1 MKRNIILLAILLTSS
16 ITLQAQKKHLF
27 EIGAGAVL
35 PLSTMFYMGGPSFGG
50 PAINAYGEYRYAI
63 QDHIHLGGQLG
74 YKAYSLGGQL
84 GYKAYSK
91 GKIPMHMISAKAHL
105 TANIL
110 PHRKVNPY
118 AGLGIGYGFFTNGSN
133 HFLLVPRIG
142 IQIGKHL
149 RIALE
154 YDMAY
159 ENKSGDY
166 DRDDHVPQSFN
177 VAWTF

>member
-74 YKAYSLGGQL
+74 YKAYS
-84 GYKAYSK
+84 K
-91 GKIPMHMISAKAHL
+91 GKTPMHMISAKAHL

-118 AGLGIGYGFFTNGSN
+118 AGLGIGYGFFTNGSK

-166 DRDDHVPQSFN
+166 DRDNHVPQSLN

>member
-1 MKRNIILLAILLTSS
+1 MKRSIILLAILLTSS

-35 PLSTMFYMGGPSFGG
+35 PFSTMFHMGGPSFGG

-74 YKAYSLGGQL
+74 YKAYS
-84 GYKAYSK
+84 K
-91 GKIPMHMISAKAHL
+91 GKTPMHMISAKAHL

-110 PHRKVNPY
+110 PHKKVNPY

-166 DRDDHVPQSFN
+166 DRDNYVPQSFN

>member
-74 YKAYSLGGQL
+74 YKAYS
-84 GYKAYSK
+84 K
-91 GKIPMHMISAKAHL
+91 GKTPMHMISAKAHL

-118 AGLGIGYGFFTNGSN
+118 AGLGIGYGFFTNGSK

-166 DRDDHVPQSFN
+166 DRDNHVPQSFN

>member
-74 YKAYSLGGQL
+74 YKAYS
-84 GYKAYSK
+84 K
-91 GKIPMHMISAKAHL
+91 GKTPMHMISAKAHL

>member
-35 PLSTMFYMGGPSFGG
+35 PFSTMFHMGGPSFGG

-63 QDHIHLGGQLG
+63 QDHIHF
-74 YKAYSLGGQL
+74 GGQL

-91 GKIPMHMISAKAHL
+91 GKTPMHMISAKAHL

-166 DRDDHVPQSFN
+166 DRDNYVPQSFN

>member
-1 MKRNIILLAILLTSS
+1 MKRSIILLAILLTSS

-27 EIGAGAVL
+27 EIGAGVVF
-35 PLSTMFYMGGPSFGG
+35 PFSTMFYMGGPSFGG

-74 YKAYSLGGQL
+74 YKAYS
-84 GYKAYSK
+84 K
-91 GKIPMHMISAKAHL
+91 GKTPMHMISAKAHL

-166 DRDDHVPQSFN
+166 DRDNHVPQSLN

>member
-1 MKRNIILLAILLTSS
+1 MKRSIILLAILLTSS

-35 PLSTMFYMGGPSFGG
+35 PLSTMFHMGGPSFGG

-74 YKAYSLGGQL
+74 YKAYS
-84 GYKAYSK
+84 K
-91 GKIPMHMISAKAHL
+91 GKTPMHMISAKAHL

-159 ENKSGDY
+159 ENKYGDY
-166 DRDDHVPQSFN
+166 DRDNYVPQSFN

>member
-35 PLSTMFYMGGPSFGG
+35 PFSTIFYMGGPSFGG

-74 YKAYSLGGQL
+74 YKAYSM
-84 GYKAYSK
+84 

>member
-1 MKRNIILLAILLTSS
+1 MKRSIILLAILLTSS

-27 EIGAGAVL
+27 EIGAGVVF
-35 PLSTMFYMGGPSFGG
+35 PFSTMFYMGGPSFGG

-74 YKAYSLGGQL
+74 YKAYS
-84 GYKAYSK
+84 K
-91 GKIPMHMISAKAHL
+91 GKTPMHMISAKAHL

-159 ENKSGDY
+159 ENKYGDY
-166 DRDDHVPQSFN
+166 DRDNYVPQSFN

>member
-74 YKAYSLGGQL
+74 YKAYS
-84 GYKAYSK
+84 KE
-91 GKIPMHMISAKAHL
+91 KIPMHMISAKAHL

-118 AGLGIGYGFFTNGSN
+118 AGLGIGYGFFTNGSK

>member
-35 PLSTMFYMGGPSFGG
+35 PFSTMFYMGGPSFGG

-74 YKAYSLGGQL
+74 YKAYS
-84 GYKAYSK
+84 K
-91 GKIPMHMISAKAHL
+91 GKTPMHMISAKAHL

-159 ENKSGDY
+159 ENKYGDY
-166 DRDDHVPQSFN
+166 DRDNYVPQSFN

>member
-16 ITLQAQKKHLF
+16 ITLQGQKKHLF

-74 YKAYSLGGQL
+74 YKAYS
-84 GYKAYSK
+84 K
-91 GKIPMHMISAKAHL
+91 GKTPMHMISAKAHL

-166 DRDDHVPQSFN
+166 DRDNHVPQSLN

>member
-35 PLSTMFYMGGPSFGG
+35 PFSTMFVIRGPSFGG
-50 PAINAYGEYRYAI
+50 PAINAYGEYRYSI
-63 QDHIHLGGQLG
+63 QDYIHLGGQLG
-74 YKAYSLGGQL
+74 YKAYS
-84 GYKAYSK
+84 K
-91 GKIPMHMISAKAHL
+91 GETPMHMISAKAHL

-118 AGLGIGYGFFTNGSN
+118 AGLGIGYGFFTNGSKY
-133 HFLLVPRIG
+133 FLLVPRVG
-142 IQIGKHL
+142 VQIGKHL

-159 ENKSGDY
+159 GDNY
-166 DRDDHVPQSFN
+166 VPQSFN

>member
-35 PLSTMFYMGGPSFGG
+35 PLSTMFYMGGSSFGG

-74 YKAYSLGGQL
+74 YKAYS
-84 GYKAYSK
+84 K
-91 GKIPMHMISAKAHL
+91 GKTPMHMISAKAHL

-166 DRDDHVPQSFN
+166 DRDNYVPQSFN

>member
-16 ITLQAQKKHLF
+16 ITLQAQKKQLF
-27 EIGAGAVL
+27 GRGAGAVL

-74 YKAYSLGGQL
+74 YKAYSM
-84 GYKAYSK
+84 

-166 DRDDHVPQSFN
+166 DRDNYVPQSFN

>member
-35 PLSTMFYMGGPSFGG
+35 PFSTMFHMGGPSFGG

-74 YKAYSLGGQL
+74 YKAYS
-84 GYKAYSK
+84 K
-91 GKIPMHMISAKAHL
+91 GKTPMHMISAKAHL

-118 AGLGIGYGFFTNGSN
+118 AGLGIGYGFFTNGSK

-159 ENKSGDY
+159 ENKYGDY
-166 DRDDHVPQSFN
+166 DRDNHVPQSFN